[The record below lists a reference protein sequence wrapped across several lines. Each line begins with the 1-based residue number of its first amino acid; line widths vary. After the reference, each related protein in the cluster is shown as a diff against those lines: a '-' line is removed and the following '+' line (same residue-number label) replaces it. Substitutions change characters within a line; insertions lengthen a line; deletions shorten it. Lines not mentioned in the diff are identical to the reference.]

1 MATFEYLYSE
11 SAEHFR
17 FLRIPKPLLED
28 SEFRH
33 LPHFLEDLIVYSQM
47 LDLAALS
54 KKKGLVDEKNRVY
67 IVCQNDE
74 VQQWLDVGVNM
85 PTKILS
91 ELERFGLIKRRRRSQ
106 DSMYYVMDFAYKI
119 STGGNDKPEVK
130 KQKRRKR
137 AAPKVVNHDNDD
149 GCFSGTS
156 NTENVKHEKRDSR
169 ESCFTK
175 SVDVNHEKR
184 DCEPR
189 KAWVIPSYYN
199 NETYTDTD
207 FIETP
212 VAEVEKNDEK
222 FFEDV
227 RKAFVEG
234 CPSLKQ
240 PVPVEQWSSKRK
252 SMIVDKH
259 LSLDAF
265 RKAFRTVESS
275 DFLTG
280 KKPSSTGSLFCAT
293 LEWILQPEHWESIA
307 EGKYDNREKTKDNK
321 SSPSFDLEAYERD
334 SMNDIPPYDRAK
346 YERDSLYDTCGESM
360 QQLQNWDGDEG
371 VG

>member
-1 MATFEYLYSE
+1 MAEFEFLYDKD
-11 SAEHFR
+11 AEHFR
-17 FLRIPKPLLED
+17 FLKIPKKLLED
-28 SEFRH
+28 CEFRK
-33 LPHFLEDLIVYSQM
+33 LPHFLEDLIVYSEM
-47 LDLAALS
+47 LDLASLS
-54 KKKGLVDEKNRVY
+54 KKKGMVDEQNRVY
-67 IVCQNDE
+67 VVCQNEE

-85 PTKILS
+85 PTKIIA
-91 ELERFGLIKRRRRSQ
+91 ELERFGLIQRRRRSQ
-106 DSMYYVMDFAYKI
+106 DSMYYVMDFANKI
-119 STGGNDKPEVK
+119 GTDSEEKSEVPKPK
-130 KQKRRKR
+130 RKR
-137 AAPKVVNHDNDD
+137 KSIAKIVNHDNGDSH
-149 GCFSGTS
+149 FSNAS

-189 KAWVIPSYYN
+189 KTWVTPSYYN
-199 NETYTDTD
+199 NETYNDTD

-212 VAEVEKNDEK
+212 VEAVEENDEN

-227 RKAFVEG
+227 RKAFVKE

-265 RKAFRTVESS
+265 RKAFCTVESS

-280 KKPSSTGSLFCAT
+280 KKPSSTGSLFYAT

-307 EGKYDNREKTKDNK
+307 EGKYDNRENSKAD
-321 SSPSFDLEAYERD
+321 SSPSFDLE
-334 SMNDIPPYDRAK
+334 S
-346 YERDSLYDTCGESM
+346 YERDSLNDTLNGNM